1 MSYFIFQKN
10 SENIEGSIYRIAENE
25 SDLNNLN
32 IINSD
37 YKIIEDSQDNFNSVK
52 KYLKYP
58 LKYIGNEI
66 IFIDTNLSFEK
77 KENLKNYIDS
87 CNNIIKTFLNVNINH
102 PLFNRWNNYFN
113 QLNTLNLDNINYPL
127 NMSLEKYLDDLGLTS
142 LNTLQIP

>member
-66 IFIDTNLSFEK
+66 IFIDTNLAFEK

-87 CNNIIKTFLNVNINH
+87 CKNIIKTFLNVNINH
-102 PLFNRWNNYFN
+102 PLFNRWDNYFN

-142 LNTLQIP
+142 LNTLQVP